1 MPVGSYAFLGSLL
14 RHRVC
19 VMRRIVGMIV
29 AAALALGLA
38 AGCGGGGTKATYQDA
53 DRPR

>member
-1 MPVGSYAFLGSLL
+1 MPVGSYAFQGSVL
-14 RHRVC
+14 HQRVC
-19 VMRRIVGMIV
+19 VMRRIVGLIV
-29 AAALALGLA
+29 IAVLALTLV